1 MRPMHILLAALLG
14 MMGGLALGDEL
25 KPWPGPPAE
34 QKPAQPPAAEPA
46 KPADKPKEQPKPA
59 PQKKPP
65 AQEDESDPCMDGCD
79 EMRREG
85 LAACKDA
92 SSLPPPS
99 DCRGNISNAAAECI
113 KQCRGY

>member
-34 QKPAQPPAAEPA
+34 QKPADPPAAEPA

-65 AQEDESDPCMDGCD
+65 VQEDESDPCRRRLRRDAAGRTCSLQGCFFS
-79 EMRREG
+79 
-85 LAACKDA
+85 APAK
-92 SSLPPPS
+92 
-99 DCRGNISNAAAECI
+99 
-113 KQCRGY
+113 